1 MAAKRKKAF
10 GKTFIIQDRQPERGG
25 GGEGGKGDDGNKK
38 EEGSNLE
45 DVILFYI
52 WISSIV

>member
-1 MAAKRKKAF
+1 LAAKRKKTF
-10 GKTFIIQDRQPERGG
+10 GKTHNTGKTTWRRRRRGKK
-25 GGEGGKGDDGNKK
+25 EKDDDGNKK

-52 WISSIV
+52 WISLIV

>member
-1 MAAKRKKAF
+1 MGQATWRKRRRK
-10 GKTFIIQDRQPERGG
+10 
-25 GGEGGKGDDGNKK
+25 KGDDGNKK

-52 WISSIV
+52 WISSIM

>member
-1 MAAKRKKAF
+1 VF
-10 GKTFIIQDRQPERGG
+10 GKTFIIRDRQSGG
-25 GGEGGKGDDGNKK
+25 GGGGGKKEKDDDGNKK

-45 DVILFYI
+45 DVVLFYA